1 MKGKSG
7 KGNWNLSLIL
17 KANKLG
23 LPSVIL
29 LCSFFFLAGFYASA
43 LFSLVSVQD
52 ISGARPRSR
61 LLDSVNDEVSHY
73 NLLNSGETGDD
84 SITSI
89 PFQVLSWRPRALYFP
104 NFATAE
110 QCESII
116 KLAEPRLRP
125 STVALRPGET
135 ADSTQGIRT
144 SSGVFISASED
155 KTLDFIEGKIARAT
169 MLPRIHGEAFNI
181 LRYEIGQLY
190 NSHYDAFNPAEYGPQ
205 KSQRFWAD
213 SKVVILH
220 HFT

>member
-1 MKGKSG
+1 MTHQHQPQPPTPKPTYIYKLKRSQREKTETNTELRVFELIILRDTNMKGKSG

-61 LLDSVNDEVSHY
+61 LLDSVNEEESHY

-89 PFQVLSWRPRALYFP
+89 PFQVL
-104 NFATAE
+104 
-110 QCESII
+110 
-116 KLAEPRLRP
+116 
-125 STVALRPGET
+125 
-135 ADSTQGIRT
+135 
-144 SSGVFISASED
+144 
-155 KTLDFIEGKIARAT
+155 DF
-169 MLPRIHGEAFNI
+169 MLF
-181 LRYEIGQLY
+181 L
-190 NSHYDAFNPAEYGPQ
+190 F
-205 KSQRFWAD
+205 
-213 SKVVILH
+213 
-220 HFT
+220 

>member
-89 PFQVLSWRPRALYFP
+89 PFQVL
-104 NFATAE
+104 
-110 QCESII
+110 
-116 KLAEPRLRP
+116 
-125 STVALRPGET
+125 
-135 ADSTQGIRT
+135 
-144 SSGVFISASED
+144 
-155 KTLDFIEGKIARAT
+155 DF
-169 MLPRIHGEAFNI
+169 MLF
-181 LRYEIGQLY
+181 L
-190 NSHYDAFNPAEYGPQ
+190 F
-205 KSQRFWAD
+205 
-213 SKVVILH
+213 
-220 HFT
+220 

>member
-1 MKGKSG
+1 MKGKNG

-61 LLDSVNDEVSHY
+61 LLDSVNDEESHY

-89 PFQVLSWRPRALYFP
+89 PFQVL
-104 NFATAE
+104 
-110 QCESII
+110 
-116 KLAEPRLRP
+116 
-125 STVALRPGET
+125 
-135 ADSTQGIRT
+135 
-144 SSGVFISASED
+144 
-155 KTLDFIEGKIARAT
+155 DF
-169 MLPRIHGEAFNI
+169 MLF
-181 LRYEIGQLY
+181 L
-190 NSHYDAFNPAEYGPQ
+190 F
-205 KSQRFWAD
+205 
-213 SKVVILH
+213 
-220 HFT
+220 